1 MMLSLRTAVAVAA
14 RGARATAAPVGAR
27 ALASTVGHMDVKEVI
42 RSRKTNMSKTY
53 DGFQTF
59 KDPVVIERAEGQYC
73 YGPNG
78 EKCVRRSAVGSR
90 QAACC
95 RDAGF
100 ADSKVACLPAPTT
113 ARRAN

>member
-1 MMLSLRTAVAVAA
+1 MMLSLRSAVAA
-14 RGARATAAPVGAR
+14 AVRGARTAAAASGAR
-27 ALASTVGHMDVKEVI
+27 AFASTIGNMDVKEVI

-78 EKCVRRSAVGSR
+78 EK
-90 QAACC
+90 
-95 RDAGF
+95 
-100 ADSKVACLPAPTT
+100 
-113 ARRAN
+113 